1 MAEGSKENSVRL
13 ITLDNGFQVGIA
25 NLDGMLEEVADLQLP
40 GAADVETELLARVKA
55 GNYVA
60 SGAEREYA
68 VALLKAY
75 RQKYEPPVHTHQTP
89 PKKKQAF

>member
-25 NLDGMLEEVADLQLP
+25 NLDKILEEVAGLQLP
-40 GAADVETELLARVKA
+40 RAADVETELMARVKA
-55 GNYVA
+55 ENYVA
-60 SGAEREYA
+60 PGAEREYA

-75 RQKYEPPVHTHQTP
+75 RQKYEPPVKLHKTP
-89 PKKKQAF
+89 PKKKHAF